1 MQLDGKAAIVT
12 GGGTGVGRET
22 ALLLAKRGCHV
33 AINYSRSKSEAE
45 ATAREIEGAGGR
57 ALVLQADVADDA
69 ACRRLVAE
77 TLGRFGRLDILVN
90 NAGTTQFI
98 PHRNLDAVTTGAWQQ
113 ILAVNLIG
121 PFQLARAAKE
131 SLTAAHGQI
140 VNVASTAGVNATGSS
155 IPYCASKAALI
166 NMTMALA
173 RVMAPS
179 VRVNAIAP
187 GFITGRW
194 LEQGLGPAYERT
206 KTVVESRAALKKV
219 CDPIDV
225 ARAILSLIEGSEL
238 ITGQTLVC
246 DGGMTL
252 GALEV

>member
-1 MQLDGKAAIVT
+1 MQLDGKSAIVT

-22 ALLLAKRGCHV
+22 ALMLAKKGCQV

-45 ATAREIEGAGGR
+45 ATGRDIEAAGGR

-69 ACRRLVAE
+69 ACRGFVAE
-77 TLGRFGRLDILVN
+77 ALARFGRLDILVN
-90 NAGTTQFI
+90 NAGTTRFI
-98 PHRNLDAVTTGAWQQ
+98 PHRNLDAVTAEAWQQ

-121 PFQLARAAKE
+121 PFQLARAAQE

-173 RVMAPS
+173 RVMAPN

-194 LEQGLGPAYERT
+194 LEQGLGPAYDRT
-206 KTVVESRAALKKV
+206 KTAVETRSALKRV

-225 ARAILSLIEGSEL
+225 ARAILSLLEGSEL

-252 GALEV
+252 GALEG

>member
-33 AINYSRSKSEAE
+33 AINYSRSKWEAE
-45 ATAREIEGAGGR
+45 ATGRDIEAAGVRG
-57 ALVLQADVADDA
+57 LVLQANVADDA

-77 TLGRFGRLDILVN
+77 TLARFGRLDILVN
-90 NAGTTQFI
+90 NAGTTHFI
-98 PHRNLDAVTTGAWQQ
+98 PHKNLDAVTTEAWQQ

-173 RVMAPS
+173 RVMAPK

-206 KTVVESRAALKKV
+206 KSVVETRSALKKV

-225 ARAILSLIEGSEL
+225 ARAILSLLEGSEL
-238 ITGQTLVC
+238 ITGQTLIC

-252 GALEV
+252 GALEG

>member
-1 MQLDGKAAIVT
+1 MQFEGKAAIVT

-22 ALLLAKRGCHV
+22 ALLLAKKGCQV
-33 AINYSRSKSEAE
+33 AINYSRSKAEAE
-45 ATAREIEGAGGR
+45 ATGRDIEAAGGG

-77 TLGRFGRLDILVN
+77 TLNRFGRLDILVN
-90 NAGTTQFI
+90 NAGTTHFI
-98 PHRNLDAVTTGAWQQ
+98 PHRNLDAVTTEAWQH

-166 NMTMALA
+166 NMTMSLA
-173 RVMAPS
+173 RVMAPH

-194 LEQGLGPAYERT
+194 LELGLGPAYERT
-206 KTVVESRAALKKV
+206 KSVVETRSALKKV
-219 CDPIDV
+219 CDPVDV
-225 ARAILSLIEGSEL
+225 ARAILSLLEGSEL

-252 GALEV
+252 GALEG